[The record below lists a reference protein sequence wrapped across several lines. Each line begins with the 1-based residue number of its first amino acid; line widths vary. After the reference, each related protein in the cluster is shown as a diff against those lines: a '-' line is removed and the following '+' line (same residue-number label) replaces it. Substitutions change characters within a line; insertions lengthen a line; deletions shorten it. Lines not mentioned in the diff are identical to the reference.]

1 MDFVTGLQKSIQGHD
16 AIWIVVDRLTKSSHF
31 LPIKLSDTM
40 DSYSRLH
47 IKEIIRLHGVP
58 VSLVSEREPRF
69 TSTFW
74 KSLQKALGTDLR
86 MSTAFH
92 PQTDGQSERTVQ
104 TLEDMLRAC
113 VLDFRVNWERHLALV
128 EFAYNNSYQA
138 SIEMAPYEALYGRP
152 CRSPICWTEVG
163 ETSLLAPDLARETT
177 EKVKVIQQRF
187 LTAQSRQR
195 SYADKRTKP
204 LTFNVGD
211 HVFLKISPRRGI
223 IRFGKKGKLSPRY
236 IGPFEILQRAGEV
249 AYRLALPP
257 QIDRVHNVFR
267 VSMLREYMSHPTHI
281 LNWEEVTID
290 EGKKR
295 KEEEETQPLPPNRNA
310 TKTPRNFEPM

>member
-1 MDFVTGLQKSIQGHD
+1 
-16 AIWIVVDRLTKSSHF
+16 
-31 LPIKLSDTM
+31 
-40 DSYSRLH
+40 
-47 IKEIIRLHGVP
+47 
-58 VSLVSEREPRF
+58 
-69 TSTFW
+69 
-74 KSLQKALGTDLR
+74 
-86 MSTAFH
+86 
-92 PQTDGQSERTVQ
+92 
-104 TLEDMLRAC
+104 
-113 VLDFRVNWERHLALV
+113 
-128 EFAYNNSYQA
+128 
-138 SIEMAPYEALYGRP
+138 
-152 CRSPICWTEVG
+152 
-163 ETSLLAPDLARETT
+163 
-177 EKVKVIQQRF
+177 
-187 LTAQSRQR
+187 
-195 SYADKRTKP
+195 
-204 LTFNVGD
+204 
-211 HVFLKISPRRGI
+211 LKISPRRGI